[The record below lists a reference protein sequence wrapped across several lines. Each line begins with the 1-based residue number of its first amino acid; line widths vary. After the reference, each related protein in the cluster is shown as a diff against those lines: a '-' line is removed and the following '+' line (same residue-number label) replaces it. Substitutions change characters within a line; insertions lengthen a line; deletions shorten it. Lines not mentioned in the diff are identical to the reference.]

1 MPPTPSSFRTHATLY
16 AYMMSSHGHLREL
29 LGRLLDAMAA
39 NALVDVATLWNELDH
54 GLLTHMEAEERFV
67 LPRFAHVDRAEAHE
81 LLRQHGQIRE
91 QLLELGVA
99 VDLHYLRFDR
109 SEDFAQL
116 LLAHAAREERLL
128 YRWADERL
136 GPDTIDAVKSR
147 VSAGRRA

>member
-1 MPPTPSSFRTHATLY
+1 MTPPLNSDRTHATLY
-16 AYMMSSHGHLREL
+16 AYMMSSHDQLREL
-29 LGRLLDAMAA
+29 LIRLLDAMAA
-39 NALVDVATLWNELDH
+39 NALGDVARLWNELDH

-67 LPRFAHVDRAEAHE
+67 LPRFAHVDRAEARG
-81 LLRQHGQIRE
+81 LLRDHGQIRE

-136 GPDTIDAVKSR
+136 ASGIIEGVKAR
-147 VSAGRRA
+147 VAAG